1 MKYLGVCVMAAR
13 CFKTSVSHLKIK
25 FYRAVN
31 CIYTR
36 LKAANSEMVAEELLK
51 SYCLPLLLY
60 ASESVSLT
68 ASQLHELNNCINY
81 SVFRIFDVSN
91 SYRLL

>member
-1 MKYLGVCVMAAR
+1 MKYLGVCVMAAG

-25 FYRAVN
+25 FYLAFN

-36 LKAANSEMVAEELLK
+36 SKAANSEMVTVELLK
-51 SYCLPLLLY
+51 SYCLPLSLY

-68 ASQLHELNNCINY
+68 PSQLHEVNNCINRARFQNFLMFLT
-81 SVFRIFDVSN
+81 VI
-91 SYRLL
+91 L